1 MVKKVSTAIFIII
14 GIIIIFNL
22 GKQIATALNSG
33 NRLDQAVSDLGNLQA
48 QNQQLRQE
56 LVRAQ
61 SYEYIE
67 KTARDE
73 LNMAKPNETVVI
85 IPENVLDQVMNPPKK
100 PEPPKVPNWQRWLQL
115 IFHRWQKVIQ

>member
-1 MVKKVSTAIFIII
+1 MAKKISTSIFILI
-14 GIIIIFNL
+14 GILIIFSL
-22 GKQIATALNSG
+22 GKQIAAALNSG

-85 IPENVLDQVMNPPKK
+85 IPEDVLNRVMNPPKK
-100 PEPPKVPNWQRWLQL
+100 PEPSKIPNWQRWLQL
-115 IFHRWQKVIQ
+115 IFHQS